1 MNTTDPLQFMFG
13 RRSIRV
19 FKPGKVDE
27 VTITKLL
34 QAAMAAPSAVG
45 KDPWRFIIVQKQET
59 LATLAPE
66 LANGDMLNTASL
78 CIAVCADMD
87 AAHDRQ
93 LSYALQ
99 DCAAAIENLLLAVH
113 AFGLGACWLGV
124 HPREDK
130 IGRVKE
136 IFGLPASVLPVACI
150 AIGHPGEEKEART
163 RFNQD
168 YVHQEKW

>member
-1 MNTTDPLQFMFG
+1 MNTPDQLQIIFG

-27 VTITKLL
+27 ATIKMLL

-45 KDPWRFIIVQKQET
+45 KDPWRFIVVQKQET

-66 LANGDMLNTASL
+66 LANGSMLNTATL
-78 CIAVCADMD
+78 CIAVCADLD

-113 AFGLGACWLGV
+113 ALGLGACWLGV
-124 HPREDK
+124 HPREEK

-136 IFGLPASVLPVACI
+136 IFGLPDSVMPVACI
-150 AIGHPGEEKEART
+150 AIGHPGEAKEART
-163 RFNQD
+163 RFD
-168 YVHQEKW
+168 SAYVHWEKW

>member
-1 MNTTDPLQFMFG
+1 
-13 RRSIRV
+13 
-19 FKPGKVDE
+19 
-27 VTITKLL
+27 
-34 QAAMAAPSAVG
+34 
-45 KDPWRFIIVQKQET
+45 
-59 LATLAPE
+59 
-66 LANGDMLNTASL
+66 
-78 CIAVCADMD
+78 
-87 AAHDRQ
+87 
-93 LSYALQ
+93 
-99 DCAAAIENLLLAVH
+99 
-113 AFGLGACWLGV
+113 V